1 MEQREK
7 EESIWYEVSAAASLS
22 SSPEQPALFEQAIFL
37 VRDYNA
43 PRGDMVRE
51 ACRIANS
58 YLPRRRRSRRKADG
72 LSLLAG
78 FSAGALLIG
87 TIWALTALVL

>member
-1 MEQREK
+1 
-7 EESIWYEVSAAASLS
+7 
-22 SSPEQPALFEQAIFL
+22 
-37 VRDYNA
+37 
-43 PRGDMVRE
+43 MVRE

>member
-1 MEQREK
+1 MVRG
-7 EESIWYEVSAAASLS
+7 VSRRVIVVK
-22 SSPEQPALFEQAIFL
+22 PEQPELFEQAIFL

-51 ACRIANS
+51 ACRIAC
-58 YLPRRRRSRRKADG
+58 ADEFIERMPDG
-72 LSLLAG
+72 YDTYIEQG
-78 FSAGALLIG
+78 GALLIG

>member
-22 SSPEQPALFEQAIFL
+22 SS
-37 VRDYNA
+37 R
-43 PRGDMVRE
+43 
-51 ACRIANS
+51 S
-58 YLPRRRRSRRKADG
+58 SRRSRRKADG

>member
-1 MEQREK
+1 MVRG
-7 EESIWYEVSAAASLS
+7 VSRRVIVVK
-22 SSPEQPALFEQAIFL
+22 PEQPALFEQAIFL

-51 ACRIANS
+51 ACRTMS
-58 YLPRRRRSRRKADG
+58 PRRRRSRRKADG

-78 FSAGALLIG
+78 FWAGALLIG

>member
-1 MEQREK
+1 MVRG
-7 EESIWYEVSAAASLS
+7 VSRRVIVVK
-22 SSPEQPALFEQAIFL
+22 PEQPALFEQAIFL

-58 YLPRRRRSRRKADG
+58 YLRRRRSRRKADG

>member
-1 MEQREK
+1 MVRG
-7 EESIWYEVSAAASLS
+7 VSRRVIVVK
-22 SSPEQPALFEQAIFL
+22 PEQPALFEQAIFL

-58 YLPRRRRSRRKADG
+58 YLPRRRRSFCKQIIKRAAV
-72 LSLLAG
+72 LLYPPV
-78 FSAGALLIG
+78 
-87 TIWALTALVL
+87 LVGIL

>member
-1 MEQREK
+1 MVRG
-7 EESIWYEVSAAASLS
+7 VSRRVIVVK
-22 SSPEQPALFEQAIFL
+22 PEQPALFEQAIFL

-43 PRGDMVRE
+43 PRG
-51 ACRIANS
+51 
-58 YLPRRRRSRRKADG
+58 G

>member
-1 MEQREK
+1 MVRG
-7 EESIWYEVSAAASLS
+7 VSRRVIVVK
-22 SSPEQPALFEQAIFL
+22 PEQPTLFEQAIFL

-78 FSAGALLIG
+78 FSVRRTAHRHHLGADGARFVKQI
-87 TIWALTALVL
+87 IK

>member
-1 MEQREK
+1 MEQRKK

-22 SSPEQPALFEQAIFL
+22 SSRSSRRCSIFL

-78 FSAGALLIG
+78 FWAGALLIG

>member
-1 MEQREK
+1 
-7 EESIWYEVSAAASLS
+7 
-22 SSPEQPALFEQAIFL
+22 
-37 VRDYNA
+37 
-43 PRGDMVRE
+43 VRE

-78 FSAGALLIG
+78 FCTGALLIG

>member
-1 MEQREK
+1 MVRG
-7 EESIWYEVSAAASLS
+7 VSRRVIVVK
-22 SSPEQPALFEQAIFL
+22 PEQPALFEQAIFL

-51 ACRIANS
+51 A
-58 YLPRRRRSRRKADG
+58 
-72 LSLLAG
+72 G
-78 FSAGALLIG
+78 FWAGALLIG

>member
-1 MEQREK
+1 MEQRE
-7 EESIWYEVSAAASLS
+7 EESVWYEASAAASLS
-22 SSPEQPALFEQAIFL
+22 SSRSSRHCSSRLIFL

>member
-1 MEQREK
+1 MEQRKK

-22 SSPEQPALFEQAIFL
+22 SSRSSRRCSSRLF
-37 VRDYNA
+37 YNA

-78 FSAGALLIG
+78 FWAGALLIG

>member
-1 MEQREK
+1 MVRG
-7 EESIWYEVSAAASLS
+7 VSRRVIVVK
-22 SSPEQPALFEQAIFL
+22 PEQPALFEQAIFL

-43 PRGDMVRE
+43 PR
-51 ACRIANS
+51 
-58 YLPRRRRSRRKADG
+58 RRRSRRKADG

-78 FSAGALLIG
+78 FCTGALLIG

>member
-1 MEQREK
+1 MVRG
-7 EESIWYEVSAAASLS
+7 VSRRVIVVK
-22 SSPEQPALFEQAIFL
+22 PEQPALFEQAIFL

-43 PRGDMVRE
+43 PRDMVRE

>member
-22 SSPEQPALFEQAIFL
+22 IKPEQPALFEQAIFL